1 LKRLDLYNSSQKLL
15 TVKKNFV
22 KQVFYTTLFVS
33 ALMILVSF
41 RYKSFDITLSLAIG
55 IAISFCTSLALW
67 QFIKYM
73 FRDLNPEAFATD
85 GSYST
90 KSGSTMKSLLF
101 TFMGTGKILVL
112 TLVLFLVFKYLSVNA
127 LALFIGVS
135 IVQLV
140 VLSMVISMVLVN
152 FLNNAKH
159 DSDTFEEDQS
169 SDCDNIVTTK
179 SESVS
184 KINSHQIAENTL

>member
-1 LKRLDLYNSSQKLL
+1 MDLYNKAHKML

-22 KQVFYTTLFVS
+22 KQALYTTLFVS
-33 ALMILVSF
+33 VLMILVSF
-41 RYKSFDITLSLAIG
+41 RYKSFDLTLSLTIG
-55 IAISFCTSLALW
+55 IVISFCTSLALW

-73 FRDLNPEAFATD
+73 FRELNPATFAAD
-85 GSYST
+85 GSRSE
-90 KSGSTMKSLLF
+90 KGSTTKSLLF

-112 TLVLFLVFKYLSVNA
+112 ALVFYLIFEYLPINA

-140 VLSMVISMVLVN
+140 VLSMVVSMVLVN
-152 FLNNAKH
+152 FLNKAKGDGGEYSEH
-159 DSDTFEEDQS
+159 DSS
-169 SDCDNIVTTK
+169 GSDNNITNK

-184 KINSHQIAENTL
+184 NIHSHQIAENAL

>member
-1 LKRLDLYNSSQKLL
+1 MMDLYNKSQKLL

-22 KQVFYTTLFVS
+22 KQAFYTTLFVS
-33 ALMILVSF
+33 VLMILVSL
-41 RYKSFDITLSLAIG
+41 RYKSYDLTMSLTIG
-55 IAISFCTSLALW
+55 IVISFCTSLALW

-73 FRDLNPEAFATD
+73 FRELNPETFAAD
-85 GSYST
+85 GARSSN
-90 KSGSTMKSLLF
+90 KGSTTKSLLF

-112 TLVLFLVFKYLSVNA
+112 ALVFYLIFEYLPINA
-127 LALFIGVS
+127 IALFIGVS

-152 FLNNAKH
+152 FLNKAKD
-159 DSDTFEEDQS
+159 DSTASEENRS
-169 SDCDNIVTTK
+169 SGSDKNVTTK

-184 KINSHQIAENTL
+184 KIHSHQTAENAL

>member
-1 LKRLDLYNSSQKLL
+1 MDLYNKSHKLL

-22 KQVFYTTLFVS
+22 KQAFYTTLFVS
-33 ALMILVSF
+33 ILMILVSF
-41 RYKSFDITLSLAIG
+41 RYKSFDLTLSLTIG
-55 IAISFCTSLALW
+55 IVISFCTSLALW

-73 FRDLNPEAFATD
+73 FRELNPETFAND
-85 GSYST
+85 GSPSSKKSST
-90 KSGSTMKSLLF
+90 AKSLLF

-112 TLVLFLVFKYLSVNA
+112 ALVFYLIFEYLPINA

-152 FLNNAKH
+152 FLNKA
-159 DSDTFEEDQS
+159 EDDGTVSGDNQS
-169 SDCDNIVTTK
+169 SGCDNNVTTK

-184 KINSHQIAENTL
+184 KIHSHQIAENAL

>member
-1 LKRLDLYNSSQKLL
+1 MDLYNRAHTLL

-22 KQVFYTTLFVS
+22 KQALYTTLFVS
-33 ALMILVSF
+33 ILMILVSF
-41 RYKSFDITLSLAIG
+41 RYKSFDLTLSLTIG
-55 IAISFCTSLALW
+55 IVISFCTSLALW

-73 FRDLNPEAFATD
+73 FRELNPATFAAD
-85 GSYST
+85 GSRS
-90 KSGSTMKSLLF
+90 KKGSTTKSLLF

-112 TLVLFLVFKYLSVNA
+112 ALVFYLIFEYLPINA

>member
-1 LKRLDLYNSSQKLL
+1 MDLYNSSQKLL

-41 RYKSFDITLSLAIG
+41 RYKSFDITLSLTIG
-55 IAISFCTSLALW
+55 IVISFFTSLALW

-73 FRDLNPEAFATD
+73 FRELNPATFADD
-85 GSYST
+85 GSHS
-90 KSGSTMKSLLF
+90 KKGSTTKSLLF

-112 TLVLFLVFKYLSVNA
+112 ALVFYLIFEYLPINA

-140 VLSMVISMVLVN
+140 VLSMVVSMVLVN
-152 FLNNAKH
+152 FLNNAKGDGAEYSEH
-159 DSDTFEEDQS
+159 DSS
-169 SDCDNIVTTK
+169 GSDNNIITK

-184 KINSHQIAENTL
+184 KIHSHQIAENAL

>member
-1 LKRLDLYNSSQKLL
+1 MDLYNRAHTLL

-22 KQVFYTTLFVS
+22 KQALYTTLFVS
-33 ALMILVSF
+33 ILMILVSF
-41 RYKSFDITLSLAIG
+41 RYKSFDLTLSLTIG
-55 IAISFCTSLALW
+55 IVISFCTSLALW

-73 FRDLNPEAFATD
+73 FRELNPATFAAD
-85 GSYST
+85 GSRS
-90 KSGSTMKSLLF
+90 KKGSTTKSLLF

-112 TLVLFLVFKYLSVNA
+112 ALVFYLIFEYLPINA

-152 FLNNAKH
+152 FLNKARH
-159 DSDTFEEDQS
+159 DSTAPEENKS
-169 SDCDNIVTTK
+169 SGCDNNVTTK
-179 SESVS
+179 SESES
-184 KINSHQIAENTL
+184 KIHSNQIAENAL

>member
-1 LKRLDLYNSSQKLL
+1 MDLYNRAHTLL

-22 KQVFYTTLFVS
+22 KQALYTTLFVS
-33 ALMILVSF
+33 ILMILVSF
-41 RYKSFDITLSLAIG
+41 RYKSFDLTLSLTIG
-55 IAISFCTSLALW
+55 IVISFCTSLALW

-73 FRDLNPEAFATD
+73 FRELNPATFAAD
-85 GSYST
+85 GSRS
-90 KSGSTMKSLLF
+90 KKGSTTKSLLF

-112 TLVLFLVFKYLSVNA
+112 ALVFYLIFEYLPINA

-152 FLNNAKH
+152 FLNKAKH
-159 DSDTFEEDQS
+159 DSTASEENQS
-169 SDCDNIVTTK
+169 SGCDNNVTSK
-179 SESVS
+179 SESES
-184 KINSHQIAENTL
+184 KIHSNQIAENAL

>member
-1 LKRLDLYNSSQKLL
+1 MDLYNKAHTLL

-22 KQVFYTTLFVS
+22 KQALYTTLFVS
-33 ALMILVSF
+33 ILMILVSF
-41 RYKSFDITLSLAIG
+41 RYKSFDLTLSLTIG
-55 IAISFCTSLALW
+55 IVISFCTSLALW

-73 FRDLNPEAFATD
+73 FRELNPATFAAD
-85 GSYST
+85 GSRSS
-90 KSGSTMKSLLF
+90 KKGSTTKSLLF

-112 TLVLFLVFKYLSVNA
+112 ALVFYLIFEYLPINA

-152 FLNNAKH
+152 FLNKAKH
-159 DSDTFEEDQS
+159 DSTASEENKS
-169 SDCDNIVTTK
+169 SVCDNNVTTK
-179 SESVS
+179 SESES
-184 KINSHQIAENTL
+184 KIHSNQIAENAL

>member
-1 LKRLDLYNSSQKLL
+1 MDLYNKAHKML

-22 KQVFYTTLFVS
+22 KQALYTTLFVS
-33 ALMILVSF
+33 VLMILASF
-41 RYKSFDITLSLAIG
+41 RYKSFDLTLSLTIG
-55 IAISFCTSLALW
+55 IVISFCTSLALW

-73 FRDLNPEAFATD
+73 FRELNPATFAAD
-85 GSYST
+85 GSRS
-90 KSGSTMKSLLF
+90 KKGSTTKSLLF

-112 TLVLFLVFKYLSVNA
+112 ALVFYLIFEYLPINA

-140 VLSMVISMVLVN
+140 VLSMVVSMVLVN
-152 FLNNAKH
+152 FLNKAKGDGGEYSEH
-159 DSDTFEEDQS
+159 DSS
-169 SDCDNIVTTK
+169 GSDNNITNK

-184 KINSHQIAENTL
+184 NIHSHQIAENAL

>member
-1 LKRLDLYNSSQKLL
+1 MDLYNKSHRLL

-22 KQVFYTTLFVS
+22 KQAFYTTLFVS
-33 ALMILVSF
+33 VLMILVSF
-41 RYKSFDITLSLAIG
+41 RYKSFDLTLSLTIG
-55 IAISFCTSLALW
+55 IVISFCTSLALW

-73 FRDLNPEAFATD
+73 FRELNPETFAND
-85 GSYST
+85 GSSVSKKGSTT
-90 KSGSTMKSLLF
+90 KSMLF

-112 TLVLFLVFKYLSVNA
+112 ALVFYLIFEYLPINA

-152 FLNNAKH
+152 FLNKAKDDGIVSEEH
-159 DSDTFEEDQS
+159 QSTGCDKNVEIKSD
-169 SDCDNIVTTK
+169 
-179 SESVS
+179 SVS
-184 KINSHQIAENTL
+184 KIHSHQIAENAL

>member
-1 LKRLDLYNSSQKLL
+1 MDLYNRAHTLL

-22 KQVFYTTLFVS
+22 KQALYTTLFVS
-33 ALMILVSF
+33 ILMILVSF
-41 RYKSFDITLSLAIG
+41 RYKSFDLTLSLTIG
-55 IAISFCTSLALW
+55 IVISFCTSLALW

-73 FRDLNPEAFATD
+73 FRELNPATFAAD
-85 GSYST
+85 GSRS
-90 KSGSTMKSLLF
+90 KKGSTTKSLLF

-112 TLVLFLVFKYLSVNA
+112 ALVFYLIFEYLPINA

-152 FLNNAKH
+152 FLNKAKH
-159 DSDTFEEDQS
+159 DSTASEENQS
-169 SDCDNIVTTK
+169 SGCDNNVTTK
-179 SESVS
+179 SESES
-184 KINSHQIAENTL
+184 KIHSNQIAENAL

>member
-1 LKRLDLYNSSQKLL
+1 MDLYNKAHKML

-22 KQVFYTTLFVS
+22 KQALYTTLFVS
-33 ALMILVSF
+33 ILMILVSF
-41 RYKSFDITLSLAIG
+41 RYKSFDLTLSLTIG
-55 IAISFCTSLALW
+55 IVISFCTSLALW

-73 FRDLNPEAFATD
+73 FRELNPATFAAD
-85 GSYST
+85 GSRS
-90 KSGSTMKSLLF
+90 KKGSTTKSLLF

-112 TLVLFLVFKYLSVNA
+112 ALVFYLIFEYLPINA

-152 FLNNAKH
+152 FLNKAKH
-159 DSDTFEEDQS
+159 DSTASEENQS
-169 SDCDNIVTTK
+169 SGCDNNVTIK
-179 SESVS
+179 SDSVS
-184 KINSHQIAENTL
+184 KIHSHQIAENAL

>member
-1 LKRLDLYNSSQKLL
+1 LDLYNSSQKLL

-55 IAISFCTSLALW
+55 ITISFCTSLALW

-73 FRDLNPEAFATD
+73 FRDLNPEAFAAD
-85 GSYST
+85 GARSSKST
-90 KSGSTMKSLLF
+90 STMKSLLF

-152 FLNNAKH
+152 FLNKAK
-159 DSDTFEEDQS
+159 DEGGVSDDHQS
-169 SDCDNIVTTK
+169 SGCNSDVTIK

-184 KINSHQIAENTL
+184 KIHSHQIAENTL

>member
-1 LKRLDLYNSSQKLL
+1 MDLYNRAHTLL

-22 KQVFYTTLFVS
+22 KQALYTTLFVS
-33 ALMILVSF
+33 ILMILVSL
-41 RYKSFDITLSLAIG
+41 RYKSFDLTMSLAIG
-55 IAISFCTSLALW
+55 IIISFCTSLALW

-73 FRDLNPEAFATD
+73 FRELNPATFAAD
-85 GSYST
+85 GSRSS
-90 KSGSTMKSLLF
+90 KKGSTTKSLLF

-112 TLVLFLVFKYLSVNA
+112 ALVFYLIFEYLPINA

-152 FLNNAKH
+152 FINKAKD
-159 DSDTFEEDQS
+159 DSTASEENQS
-169 SDCDNIVTTK
+169 SGCDNNVTTK
-179 SESVS
+179 SESES
-184 KINSHQIAENTL
+184 KIHSNQIAEDSL

>member
-1 LKRLDLYNSSQKLL
+1 MDLYNRAHTLL

-22 KQVFYTTLFVS
+22 KQALYTTLFVS
-33 ALMILVSF
+33 ILMILVSF
-41 RYKSFDITLSLAIG
+41 RYKSFDLTLSLTIG
-55 IAISFCTSLALW
+55 IVISFCTSLALW

-73 FRDLNPEAFATD
+73 FRELNPATFAAD
-85 GSYST
+85 GSRS
-90 KSGSTMKSLLF
+90 KKGSTTKSLLF

-112 TLVLFLVFKYLSVNA
+112 ALVFYLIFEYLPINA

-152 FLNNAKH
+152 FLNKAKH
-159 DSDTFEEDQS
+159 DSTASEENKS
-169 SDCDNIVTTK
+169 SGCDNNVTSK
-179 SESVS
+179 SESES
-184 KINSHQIAENTL
+184 KIHSNQIAENAL

>member
-1 LKRLDLYNSSQKLL
+1 MDLYNKAHTLL

-22 KQVFYTTLFVS
+22 KQALYTTLFVS
-33 ALMILVSF
+33 VLMILVSL
-41 RYKSFDITLSLAIG
+41 RYKSFDLTLSLTIG
-55 IAISFCTSLALW
+55 IVISFCTSLALW

-73 FRDLNPEAFATD
+73 FRELNPATFAAD
-85 GSYST
+85 GSRS
-90 KSGSTMKSLLF
+90 KKGSTTKSLLF

-112 TLVLFLVFKYLSVNA
+112 ALIFYLIFEYLPINA

-152 FLNNAKH
+152 FLNKAKD
-159 DSDTFEEDQS
+159 DSTVSEDGQS
-169 SDCDNIVTTK
+169 SGRDNNVTTK

-184 KINSHQIAENTL
+184 KIHSHQIAENAL